1 MNYDENARLDEA
13 RLDEARLDAEK
24 ALLAAKKAAEKDAE
38 KALLAAEKDAEK
50 DAEKQEIIDILSE
63 LAVYNYIF
71 LLCIFCGA
79 VYVSI
84 VEPIVASTVKFKI
97 IFVVIVTLIFGIG
110 IKDFNEL
117 KDAVQ
122 KMLSKRGC

>member
-24 ALLAAKKAAEKDAE
+24 ALLAAKKDAE
-38 KALLAAEKDAEK
+38 KAAEK